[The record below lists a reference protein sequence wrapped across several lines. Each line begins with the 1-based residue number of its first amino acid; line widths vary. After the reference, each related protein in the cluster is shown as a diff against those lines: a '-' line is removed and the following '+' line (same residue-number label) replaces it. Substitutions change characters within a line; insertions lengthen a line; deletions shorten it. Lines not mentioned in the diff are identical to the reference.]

1 MPFAFFNPWFWLGAL
16 AVAARIWLH
25 LRRKTQRDIVQF
37 SALRFLEDQPEPRRS
52 PMRLRNLVL
61 FALRSLALLLIVA
74 AFSWPYLRKADTV
87 PIKES
92 RVYVLDN
99 TLSHQANNGFT
110 KDRDRLLTEIGK
122 APNTI

>member
-16 AVAARIWLH
+16 AVAAPIWLH

-92 RVYVLDN
+92 RANGD
-99 TLSHQANNGFT
+99 TAFGQTQA
-110 KDRDRLLTEIGK
+110 RLFDGYLQHCFAIQFL
-122 APNTI
+122 